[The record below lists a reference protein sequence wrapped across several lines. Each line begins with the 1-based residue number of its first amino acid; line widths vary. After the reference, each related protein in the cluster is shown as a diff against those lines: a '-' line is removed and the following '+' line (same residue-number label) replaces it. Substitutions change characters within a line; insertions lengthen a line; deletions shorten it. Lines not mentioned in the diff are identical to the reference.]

1 MRTTRRI
8 AVTTAI
14 VCAIPAVWSSTAAAV
29 PIGLYDT
36 APVSTSQT
44 WLITESQPQRRL
56 AVTWRIR
63 DWG

>member
-36 APVSTSQT
+36 APKAA
-44 WLITESQPQRRL
+44 
-56 AVTWRIR
+56 AVTVSKVADSRRPLRVIVR
-63 DWG
+63 YHR